1 MDLEYVWGI
10 ELIRIEDNEED
21 RKIENGHRKAKWA
34 CDNGGRDWSDSCKA
48 KAHQGLPTTTRS

>member
-21 RKIENGHRKAKWA
+21 RKIENDVSPFTQIQLLVQDRMIHN
-34 CDNGGRDWSDSCKA
+34 DD
-48 KAHQGLPTTTRS
+48 LEYI

>member
-21 RKIENGHRKAKWA
+21 RKI
-34 CDNGGRDWSDSCKA
+34 DNDFSTFTQIQLLVQDRMIYSED
-48 KAHQGLPTTTRS
+48 LEYI